1 MSAAAHWSPKP
12 RGFVQIEQG
21 MPYIYTKAS
30 INIILLIPTNMRDLL
45 NLIDNFLT
53 EATKSTNVVEITP
66 NKIEQELKKLGY
78 DNVAIKGKI
87 LRVIVQIPEGK
98 KQTEF
103 RKLVQQEIFNQMSSI
118 FRNEAIT
125 ISNDVRYGSIGA
137 VVFEKLGIAIL
148 VKDLGKQGDNSA
160 GVANEIELAS
170 LLTSVIQKY
179 GSVNVTFIDER
190 GKKMGITAA
199 TNVTVAGRDTE
210 DRKKA
215 DVVLY
220 NKTKNLPISIKKL
233 NAEAW
238 ESADSLFG
246 ERAREIILD
255 LKKKGVIKLV
265 KIAERESK
273 QGMVPVYKLS
283 KEIVVEP
290 TPEESMKAIFGND
303 LNPEGGIVIQTF
315 KPEHYIQKDNNVTVQ
330 CHAVI
335 TAWEDIPESHLMVWL
350 LRNDSSRNSVALGIP
365 GIKPMGVT
373 LTRGIGRTGTKDVV
387 LVDRNGNVIKK

>member
-1 MSAAAHWSPKP
+1 
-12 RGFVQIEQG
+12 
-21 MPYIYTKAS
+21 
-30 INIILLIPTNMRDLL
+30 
-45 NLIDNFLT
+45 
-53 EATKSTNVVEITP
+53 
-66 NKIEQELKKLGY
+66 
-78 DNVAIKGKI
+78 
-87 LRVIVQIPEGK
+87 
-98 KQTEF
+98 
-103 RKLVQQEIFNQMSSI
+103 
-118 FRNEAIT
+118 
-125 ISNDVRYGSIGA
+125 
-137 VVFEKLGIAIL
+137 
-148 VKDLGKQGDNSA
+148 
-160 GVANEIELAS
+160 
-170 LLTSVIQKY
+170 
-179 GSVNVTFIDER
+179 
-190 GKKMGITAA
+190 
-199 TNVTVAGRDTE
+199 
-210 DRKKA
+210 
-215 DVVLY
+215 
-220 NKTKNLPISIKKL
+220 
-233 NAEAW
+233 
-238 ESADSLFG
+238 
-246 ERAREIILD
+246 
-255 LKKKGVIKLV
+255 VIKLV